1 MQNQNTSYDNKE
13 SAKTALKVLIE
24 EWVNAKPSRSPTSF
38 ARKAGL
44 SETCVR
50 RILNGDSLPMAEN
63 ILRAV
68 ATATGE
74 EKINGDVLSSLPK
87 DLSEYLRQNL
97 SFLSFEQSH
106 SIVPLGN
113 IESFLNDSISRFLF
127 VRSGIG
133 EGISIDEIN
142 HSFGELGIKHLD
154 RLVQN
159 GILCQKN
166 GQVTTSTKK
175 DYAFSVGF
183 TKELLSES
191 ILSFFKDKS
200 QTNII
205 FSVNE
210 SVSKEG
216 YCEIMDV
223 IEKANTEII
232 KICLS
237 KPGNIPMTTGG
248 FLDTMTAGDFFEK
261 KEAKV

>member
-113 IESFLNDSISRFLF
+113 IESFLNDSISRHDLH
-127 VRSGIG
+127 
-133 EGISIDEIN
+133 E
-142 HSFGELGIKHLD
+142 
-154 RLVQN
+154 
-159 GILCQKN
+159 
-166 GQVTTSTKK
+166 
-175 DYAFSVGF
+175 
-183 TKELLSES
+183 
-191 ILSFFKDKS
+191 
-200 QTNII
+200 
-205 FSVNE
+205 
-210 SVSKEG
+210 
-216 YCEIMDV
+216 
-223 IEKANTEII
+223 
-232 KICLS
+232 
-237 KPGNIPMTTGG
+237 
-248 FLDTMTAGDFFEK
+248 
-261 KEAKV
+261 